1 MNYRQVGQTGL
12 KISEISLGTW
22 LTFGNQVDEDLGANL
37 VRTALEK
44 GINYLDTADVYNRGQ
59 AEEMLG
65 KLLPRYRRSDYV
77 VATKAFWPMS
87 EAVMDRGLSRKHL
100 FDSIEASLERL
111 KLRYVDLFYCHRFDP
126 DTPLEETL
134 QAIEDLIRLGKI
146 LYWGTSEWEADQISQ
161 AWAICQAR
169 GWHPPIINQPIY
181 NLINRKIEHRILPT
195 TRRLGMGTAVFS
207 PLAQGILTGKYT
219 GGQIPANSRGAAKN
233 LNMFMIGQ
241 LNDHE
246 LLARVDQLKPMAEKL
261 GLTMSQ
267 LAIAF
272 TLHTPGVS
280 TAIIGAS
287 STEQL
292 LENIRSSGVAIPA
305 PILEQLRTMFD

>member
-12 KISEISLGTW
+12 KISEISYGTW
-22 LTFGNQVDEDLGANL
+22 LTFGNQVDAELGAAL
-37 VRTALEK
+37 VRTALEN
-44 GINYLDTADVYNRGQ
+44 GINYLDTADVYNQGQ
-59 AEEMLG
+59 AEDMLG
-65 KLLPRYRRSDYV
+65 RVLPLYRRGEYV

-87 EAVMDRGLSRKHL
+87 DAVLNRGLSRKHI

-146 LYWGTSEWEADQISQ
+146 LYWGTSEWEADQIAQ
-161 AWAICQAR
+161 AWAICDAR

-181 NLINRKIEHRILPT
+181 NLLNRKIEHRILPT

-219 GGQIPANSRGAAKN
+219 GGKIPENSRGAAKN
-233 LNMFMIGQ
+233 LNMFMQGQ

-246 LLARVDQLKPMAEKL
+246 LLARVDQLKPIAEKL

-272 TLHTPGVS
+272 TLSTPGVT

-287 STEQL
+287 SAEQL
-292 LENIRSSGVAIPA
+292 VENMKASGVAL
-305 PILEQLRTMFD
+305 PITVIEQLRTLF

>member
-12 KISEISLGTW
+12 KISEISYGTW
-22 LTFGNQVDEDLGANL
+22 LTFGNQVDAELGAAL
-37 VRTALEK
+37 VRTALEN
-44 GINYLDTADVYNRGQ
+44 GINYLDTADVYNQGQ
-59 AEEMLG
+59 AEDMLG
-65 KLLPRYRRSDYV
+65 RVLPLYRRAEYV

-87 EAVMDRGLSRKHL
+87 DAVLNRGLSRKHI

-146 LYWGTSEWEADQISQ
+146 LYWGTSEWEADQIAQ
-161 AWAICQAR
+161 AWAICDAR

-181 NLINRKIEHRILPT
+181 NLLNRKIEHRILPT

-219 GGQIPANSRGAAKN
+219 GGKIPENSRGAAKN
-233 LNMFMIGQ
+233 LNMFMQGQ

-246 LLARVDQLKPMAEKL
+246 LLARVDQLKPIAEKL

-272 TLHTPGVS
+272 TLSTPGVT

-287 STEQL
+287 SAEQL
-292 LENIRSSGVAIPA
+292 VENMKASGVAL
-305 PILEQLRTMFD
+305 PITVIEQLRTLF